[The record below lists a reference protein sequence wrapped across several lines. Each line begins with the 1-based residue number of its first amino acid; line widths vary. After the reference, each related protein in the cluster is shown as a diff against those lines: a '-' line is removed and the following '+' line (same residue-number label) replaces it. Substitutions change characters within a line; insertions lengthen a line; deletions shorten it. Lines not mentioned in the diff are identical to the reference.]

1 MLSRLLPTRSV
12 AHTVSMADS
21 STVLRRLLDASTEIE
36 QRTAWTLFLDAY
48 SRLILHVARSVARDH
63 DDVMDAY
70 AYVLQEL
77 QANQFA
83 RLRPFSPGGRCKFST
98 WLVVVTRRL
107 CVDYH
112 RIRYGRA
119 RDGQSD
125 GARVDQDFRRRLRHL
140 AGEQIDLSGLPA
152 SADDPSERLSA
163 SELREALAA
172 ALETLSPADR
182 VLVSLR
188 YEDNRPASQIARMLN
203 FPTTFHVYRRLD
215 AINRALRAALAAR
228 GVEDAV
234 P

>member
-1 MLSRLLPTRSV
+1 
-12 AHTVSMADS
+12 MADS
-21 STVLRRLLDASTEIE
+21 STVLRRLVDASTEIE
-36 QRTAWTLFLDAY
+36 QAGAWTLFLDAY

-70 AYVLQEL
+70 TYILQEL
-77 QANQFA
+77 QASQFA
-83 RLRPFSPGGRCKFST
+83 RLRAFSPSVRCKFST

-112 RIRYGRA
+112 RSRYGRT
-119 RDGQSD
+119 RDAQSD
-125 GARVDQDFRRRLRHL
+125 GARLDQDFRRRLRHM
-140 AGEQIDLSGLPA
+140 AGDEIDLSGLPA

-172 ALETLSPADR
+172 ALETLSPTDR

-188 YEDNRPASQIARMLN
+188 YEDGRPAAQIARMLN